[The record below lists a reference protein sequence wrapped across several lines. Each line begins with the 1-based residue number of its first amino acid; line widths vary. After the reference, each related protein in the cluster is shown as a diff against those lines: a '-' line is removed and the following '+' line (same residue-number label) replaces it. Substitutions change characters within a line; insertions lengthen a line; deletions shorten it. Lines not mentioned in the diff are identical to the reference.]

1 MSGSASML
9 FLISSVLF
17 VAFCLLRLS
26 DASSEN
32 EGKIAAWRDQEKS
45 ALNSLSID
53 CSDDRYVLRGHE
65 ATVVSREESFGYVA
79 DGNVV
84 VSMSSKTFLLNP
96 SGEYFYWLWYS
107 QSRPFIKHVTHA
119 NAKIAL
125 GEKYI
130 APENR

>member
-1 MSGSASML
+1 M
-9 FLISSVLF
+9 V
-17 VAFCLLRLS
+17 CLAILWN
-26 DASSEN
+26 ASSEN
-32 EGKIAAWRDQEKS
+32 DGKIAAWRDQEKS

-125 GEKYI
+125 GKKYI
-130 APENR
+130 APEIR